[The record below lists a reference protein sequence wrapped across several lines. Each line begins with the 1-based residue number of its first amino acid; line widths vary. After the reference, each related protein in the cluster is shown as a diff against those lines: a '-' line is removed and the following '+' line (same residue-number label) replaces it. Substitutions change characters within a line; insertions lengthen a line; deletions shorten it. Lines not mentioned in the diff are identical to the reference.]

1 MVCVQKEKAFLS
13 TNRCWPLSKV
23 VADTRAGAV
32 TGAWDPQLPTS
43 ALLAQCLPVPSVWT
57 ADMTNEATALL
68 MGNNAARLCS
78 YPFFRAHRG

>member
-23 VADTRAGAV
+23 VADTRAGSDRSLGSS
-32 TGAWDPQLPTS
+32 TPTS
-43 ALLAQCLPVPSVWT
+43 ALLAQCLTVPTVWT
-57 ADMTNEATALL
+57 ADMTKETIALL

-78 YPFFRAHRG
+78 FPFFRAHRG